1 MASFPT
7 WSRTGAT
14 TNATPANIVAR
25 ASPSASA
32 DDGTPDSNS
41 SRLRQSHRSIIY
53 SATSAHSS
61 ETTTNNPSPALGG
74 RRRRSFLR
82 LLVGVTASAL
92 IVSVLLVSSSRFHP
106 HRHDELFRTST
117 STTPSASASAS
128 RGHPGQ
134 TIDATWLQLT
144 ARPVFDTR
152 LNVIPA
158 SSRNWDDVYLSY
170 RHHVLG
176 SVQALGNW
184 LTPHLLDPG
193 HTVMSADQVYY
204 VEDFDGDDDVE
215 VDSESVVD
223 GAWSNWSESAVFVEA
238 TQAMYASRP
247 ASFGPHI
254 LLEPLQSYLYPI
266 TAFADTDMRACNLS
280 STPDDSSSLR
290 KYPTPPRQGWI
301 ALIERGGC
309 PFSNKVR
316 FAQER
321 NAAAVVF
328 GDSSTQEGGVSGG
341 FGLLTP
347 WSPGKHNDHD
357 KISPLHE
364 LMSCLT
370 DDTHD
375 IRIPSTFV
383 SRASYLSILRTWQ
396 DVQDGPSKDPQ
407 GLLVTLSKDELFA
420 WPLLDL
426 LVLILFLPSLLT
438 LLTVFTQRL
447 RMIRQRRLDRA
458 PRDVVAKLP
467 VFLWGDTEK
476 GPQTM
481 PISLDEEQA
490 IGSSST
496 GHPIPTESTPLLDSS
511 SSTTAAT
518 PRPAYLKYLPDAI
531 TRRIR
536 RPNPSSTALAPRRRS
551 NLKFRPSNECSICL
565 SDFENGDA
573 VMELP
578 CGHLFH
584 KEEIESWLLE
594 SKRVCP
600 ICRASITAEDGV
612 EEESP
617 VDGGGPSRS
626 RAQTVDATTQTPA
639 GASPPLAV
647 PSDIIDQERTALAPI
662 ATGSSV
668 TLEFVPDS

>member
-7 WSRTGAT
+7 WSRIGAPT
-14 TNATPANIVAR
+14 TTRAIAARTSSNAN
-25 ASPSASA
+25 A
-32 DDGTPDSNS
+32 DDDTHDSNS
-41 SRLRQSHRSIIY
+41 SRLGQSHRSIY
-53 SATSAHSS
+53 TATSAHS
-61 ETTTNNPSPALGG
+61 ETTTNDPSPAHGG
-74 RRRRSFLR
+74 RRRRSYLR

-106 HRHDELFRTST
+106 RRHDELFRA
-117 STTPSASASAS
+117 STTLSASASAS
-128 RGHPGQ
+128 ASASQ
-134 TIDATWLQLT
+134 TIDTTWLELT

-152 LNVIPA
+152 LIVIPA

-176 SVQALGNW
+176 FVQALGNW
-184 LTPHLLDPG
+184 LTPLFLDPAN
-193 HTVMSADQVYY
+193 TVMSADQVFY
-204 VEDFDGDDDVE
+204 VEDFDGDHNVEVDE

-223 GAWSNWSESAVFVEA
+223 GAWSHWSESAVFVEA

-254 LLEPLQSYLYPI
+254 LLEPLQLHLYPI
-266 TAFADTDMRACNLS
+266 TAFANTDMHACNLS
-280 STPDDSSSLR
+280 STPDDSSSLH

-347 WSPGKHNDHD
+347 WSP
-357 KISPLHE
+357 
-364 LMSCLT
+364 

-375 IRIPSTFV
+375 VRIPSTFV

-396 DVQDGPSKDPQ
+396 DVQDGQSKDPQ

-467 VFLWGDTEK
+467 VFLWGGTEK
-476 GPQTM
+476 GPQTVS
-481 PISLDEEQA
+481 ISLDEEQV
-490 IGSSST
+490 IGSSSCV
-496 GHPIPTESTPLLDSS
+496 HSIATESTPLLDSS
-511 SSTTAAT
+511 SSITAAI
-518 PRPAYLKYLPDAI
+518 PCPAYLKYLPDAI

-536 RPNPSSTALAPRRRS
+536 RPNSSSSALAPRRRS

-565 SDFENGDA
+565 SEFENGDA

-612 EEESP
+612 EEEGL
-617 VDGGGPSRS
+617 VDGDGGDPSRS
-626 RAQTVDATTQTPA
+626 RAQTVDATTQTSA
-639 GASPPLAV
+639 GSSSPLAV

-668 TLEFVPDS
+668 TLDFVPDS